1 MSLSKEFG
9 QVSSSTSGYHP
20 VASRRPAYRDVRP
33 VSYEYAQFR
42 QMYVRVFRDKAEL
55 ANDKVQ
61 RLFAK
66 CETAFAKLQGAMSDQ
81 MAAECFYRSS
91 LLPIFPILTA
101 EDVDSVLDMDQA
113 NMDLSALTGETL
125 LRSVTTPDATATTPA
140 TPAATTPATPAATT
154 PATSTTLTAR
164 KPKITVL
171 LPRRVPVGSGA
182 TATLTRPIK
191 PGKRPSPKP
200 VCLKPSKRA
209 TPSTAPTTAED
220 DLPASASTSI

>member
-9 QVSSSTSGYHP
+9 QVSSSTSGYP
-20 VASRRPAYRDVRP
+20 RASRRLVYRDVQP
-33 VSYEYAQFR
+33 ANYYYAQSR

-66 CETAFAKLQGAMSDQ
+66 CEAAFAKLQEAMSDQ
-81 MAAECFYRSS
+81 MAAECFYGSS

-125 LRSVTTPDATATTPA
+125 LRSCTTPDATATTPA
-140 TPAATTPATPAATT
+140 TPASTTTATPAATT
-154 PATSTTLTAR
+154 PATSTTLAAR

-171 LPRRVPVGSGA
+171 LPLRIPAGSGA

-191 PGKRPSPKP
+191 PGKRPSPRP
-200 VCLKPSKRA
+200 VCRKPSKRA
-209 TPSTAPTTAED
+209 APSTTAED
-220 DLPASASTSI
+220 DLPASAST

>member
-1 MSLSKEFG
+1 MSLSKECG
-9 QVSSSTSGYHP
+9 QVSSSTFGYP
-20 VASRRPAYRDVRP
+20 VASRRPVYRAVRP
-33 VSYEYAQFR
+33 ANYDYAQFR
-42 QMYVRVFRDKAEL
+42 QMYVRVFRERREVAD
-55 ANDKVQ
+55 DKVQ

-66 CETAFAKLQGAMSDQ
+66 CEHTLVKLQEAMSDQ
-81 MAAECFYRSS
+81 MAAECLYGSS
-91 LLPIFPILTA
+91 LLPIFPTLTA
-101 EDVDSVLDMDQA
+101 EDVASVLDMDQA
-113 NMDLSALTGETL
+113 DMDLSALTGETL
-125 LRSVTTPDATATTPA
+125 LRSVATPDATATTPA

-191 PGKRPSPKP
+191 PGKRPSPRP

-220 DLPASASTSI
+220 DLPASASTST